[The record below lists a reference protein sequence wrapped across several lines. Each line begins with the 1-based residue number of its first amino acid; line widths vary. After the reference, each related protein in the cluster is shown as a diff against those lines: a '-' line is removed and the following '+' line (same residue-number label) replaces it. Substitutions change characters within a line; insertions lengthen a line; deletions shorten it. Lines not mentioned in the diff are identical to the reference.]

1 MYKSEQIIALCFKL
15 KTLKEVL
22 MEMILMKVN
31 FFIFDDVDCYYQD
44 LRMLFIRNKGASLIY
59 DPQ

>member
-15 KTLKEVL
+15 KMLKEVL

-31 FFIFDDVDCYYQD
+31 FLY
-44 LRMLFIRNKGASLIY
+44 LMTLIVIIKT
-59 DPQ
+59 

>member
-22 MEMILMKVN
+22 MEMILMKVK
-31 FFIFDDVDCYYQD
+31 FLY
-44 LRMLFIRNKGASLIY
+44 LMTLIVIIKT
-59 DPQ
+59 